1 MKMNDMNT
9 RTRML
14 VMMLLALFAWLL
26 PQGAWAE
33 DYVGNRSKYKV
44 WIEGM
49 NVIKAELPCYD
60 QSGSDTWQTDGW
72 LYYHIDGQAQSTR
85 VAVINW
91 WVNETNISSNRT
103 FVYVK
108 MESACPG
115 KVILDR
121 PTEKKT
127 VITPG
132 QWTVFIYREEGTEHM
147 VAHIEWTV
155 PRELRGKRL
164 HMTWHSHRVGNGA
177 YSDGADIDI
186 DETVIDVPSA
196 PEVVNPDVTEPTI
209 PTELENAG
217 SIMIPWMIS
226 TNKID
231 KAQAFYTTADGTEHT
246 QDLSTDNPYGFVY
259 VPSSQKVTNFYVKAG
274 YTDSENEKL
283 TDLKSNVIKQVP
295 MIHAPIRFNAQPVY
309 DLKGSVMLTWDVEDN
324 DYPDLLEGDMFQI
337 QRSLTG
343 RLEDFKDLITEPF
356 DPKKKNYSFKDST
369 LIADLSAEQ
378 VDAELGIPI
387 VRYRIRRAATA
398 VWGWTYNPT
407 VAYEQPNLS
416 SLHLLKAKNLRSEW
430 LNQDEFTVKLD
441 WDYEESTPTGY
452 AYEGNWAYVWDDRAE
467 MSVCMKIYNR
477 YGVVIDSVVQVLNA
491 EQRAAHTLTMTLPRP
506 CVFYEF
512 EVRVDAKT
520 SPIGNATGNL
530 YFKIRSRED
539 FNEFA
544 RRVNAGETKL
554 NAILLAPTSPTDNTV
569 IGSNSNNPYCGIF
582 EGNGEFTS
590 WNIDGNDQ
598 VVAPFR
604 YTGDG
609 AVLRNIRIRMYINT
623 SQKFAST
630 IVGQHLNGV
639 CMLEHCETD
648 GEITSSVNGDGSHGG
663 IVGLLNGGVLLIDK
677 CSTSVTVEG
686 TSTTNC
692 GGFVGWRGANAFCH
706 ITNSESYTKSDN
718 QTGCATFM
726 RSAPAKSDIW
736 ALLTNCYY
744 YQKTYGEVQG
754 RNCDEIDYDD
764 RPKQLGWIG
773 TYFGTHAEYGSL
785 EFVTPP
791 ATTVSIDSKPDRTIE
806 QPSFTTMGGT
816 QWDSP
821 SFNPSM
827 LFDNNVDTRWSAFD
841 DYKKDGLW
849 YVEFKAD
856 RDFVPATAKLTSYW
870 DNMGNFPKTWKLK
883 AKLKET
889 DEWTTILDVNLT
901 TPVTSP
907 KYTVFDYPTYATNYY
922 RFFRLEVTD
931 IFVDIT
937 TSLYLSELA
946 LTTFSRGN
954 YYFETA
960 GTILPTLNWTEQQQ
974 SVQLQWET
982 DGLPI
987 DYFEVQRRT
996 KDSDEDWQTIAPNI
1010 SDTEYEDKTT
1020 SPVYTYYY
1028 RVRSVNDCEG
1038 LSYNYTEEVEGHC
1051 VQTGMVDG
1059 YVRFPD
1065 GTGIADVV
1073 VTVSPTQEHPADVKP
1088 VEVRTDDSGYYKVEG
1103 LRYYT
1108 NQSGPYNVS
1117 VNIPKDNLSADC
1129 ADGIPV
1135 TFDTKSNH
1143 TENLIFTVTKGY
1155 RFSGYVMYNGTSIPV
1170 PGVTFTANNRE
1181 VRAAGGPIETDRNGK
1196 FSFYLLGGETTI
1208 QAKKDGHRFYD
1219 DGKFTYDFTTDKDE
1233 IYFYDKTRVTLI
1245 GRIVG
1250 GKEQGELPLGNSLSH
1265 NNLGNKITMVMAL
1278 EGDNTSWLVY
1288 DNLNKQKKER
1298 DTVFVHKAHDTKYK
1312 YQTEAHIDRHRI
1324 ELHADPHTGEYRVE
1338 LPPVKWKVMQIYAQG
1353 YPTLYQE
1360 GQTGDVIDLTNAT
1373 TLHSDT
1379 LNGTWQSHEGNG
1391 VSQAI
1396 VEYHAQYNRI
1406 YHSPTLLT
1414 YKQMTLDKFDYFGDK
1429 QYIAKNLGGDKN
1441 TVPLA
1446 FKDEKTGETRYTFGH
1461 PVFNI
1466 DKTYIFRLSAQERYY
1481 WNNNLKSDT
1490 VDVVKLKGGKV
1501 DVYNSM
1507 QSSTHHD
1514 TVNLNDEG
1522 EGTAYIRASQIP
1534 YMLTG
1539 ENALRTITMSL
1550 ELDGV
1555 HYETEP
1561 LKAYVLN
1568 VYSTPGAKDILT
1580 CSTPQLIDILR
1591 DPPGGSSSAKIS
1603 KGSTLKYSYQ
1613 MDMSWKAGLTLGF
1626 SVGTKVNTFT
1636 GIVAAPMGGG
1646 GVVGTNNNAT
1656 SLLSTSLD
1664 LVWSGSGQRAFSYT
1678 MTANEDIST
1687 SSHNKLIGS
1696 NGDVYIGM
1704 EQNITVKPATAIR
1717 ALPDSVFR
1725 LMGGEIA
1732 AKRMLEIAQGRD
1744 EKDSLFHLVRE
1755 EVVTYGPEV
1764 KSTFAYSQDYIVK
1777 QLLPNLVEQLRSLM
1791 FTGTE
1796 AEAQTQANVTGKP
1809 VYLSLLQ
1816 PDDDKF
1822 ATINFYNGQYFYYT
1836 SKTTGSAK
1844 GNSYKIILP
1853 SDMQPDGKDEVAN
1866 FYNAMKAWMEM
1877 IAQNEKEKLEATELV
1892 QNFSVDGGSGISYS
1906 EDFTSEYSC
1915 MNSFT
1920 SPISAGTVDYF
1931 DSAGGGWAVLQVVGP
1946 VVAKLLG
1953 SVLSTS
1959 AGGVDTAY
1967 GQNDN
1972 GMEVSFFGASFKFSL
1987 TPAMAFNVVPKH
1999 SESKKFN
2006 RKESFTISMDRKSHI
2021 DFDVYRVKTGT
2032 DNVQNSGVMDVFTE
2046 DNFYDLVD
2054 YNEPYL
2060 KRELDMN
2067 DIRYARSFVYRTRGG
2082 ATCRP
2087 YEGERTTLFY
2097 RPGTVL
2103 DERTKKIENPQ
2114 VKLDKRSVSG
2124 VPYGE
2129 PARFKAYFTNES
2141 EQPEAAYPYFN
2152 ICLDEASNPKGAK
2165 VLIDGLPLS
2174 ATTRTIGVNP
2184 GEVLTKTIEV
2194 YAGEDFDYE
2203 DIGII
2208 MISLNDPDTNNK
2220 ATFSVHY
2227 LRTAGTIDISSPGDK
2242 WVMNTDAQQDAQG
2255 YFMPVVISGYNKNQ
2269 HNFDHIEFQYK
2280 ESNRGDD
2287 YWTNLCSFYANDSLM
2302 ALASGNKAKIPEHD
2316 YITTHFYGEGNEIEK
2331 AYDLR
2336 AVLFCRNGNEYLTS
2350 SSKVL
2355 SGIKDT
2361 RRPQLFDT
2369 PQPKDGIL
2377 NAGDNIIF
2385 DFSENIESNYLS
2397 GITNFEV
2404 MGETNESNI
2413 QEEPSLKFEKK
2424 SYAET
2429 EAQRNFSDKDF
2440 TLDMMIKPDTTAV
2453 EMPIFS
2459 HGIDGHRL
2467 QLWLTAE
2474 KYLKVVVN
2482 DSTYLG
2488 NKKVTGSGFH
2498 HIAMVID
2505 NTHQQLRLYNDSLVG
2520 EFEDVTYSGYGPL
2533 IFGATNE
2540 ADVSTRK
2547 HYSGRMLETRLWSR
2561 AMTPDLLFS
2570 TYSERQLTGYEMGL
2584 VDYYPMNEGEGQYL
2598 TDIATG
2604 AHAKLVNTSWALPRG
2619 MSLHLDWSEQKDVKG
2634 MKLLSKA
2641 LSRNEE
2647 SDYTLMFWFKTDVS
2661 GRGALLSNGSGR
2673 TTDTHARDNF
2683 FIGFEG
2689 SKLKYRTNGMELVI
2703 PGDYSDGQWHHYA
2716 MTVNRAH
2723 HVANIYLDRSLKHSF
2738 YTDSLGGIDG
2748 NDIYLGNMV
2757 WYNQGTTGANV
2768 LHQEN
2773 ALTGNIDELC
2783 LFGQAL
2789 PQSLIQRYSVKSPKG
2804 DEKGL
2809 ITYMGFNR
2817 QERIKNNDYVLH
2829 PYALNQI
2836 IKKDIDGTI
2845 IDEHDSLFVDP
2856 IATVIT
2862 HIDQESGAPVQAFQE
2877 LKNLTYSFVGRNNQ
2891 LMVSLKEN
2899 NSRINKRNV
2908 YVTISDIPDL
2918 NGNYMGSPVTAAFY
2932 VDRNPLRWEKKNV
2945 DVKSYH
2951 EMGQGFTTHIIN
2963 NSGASHTYTLQGLP
2977 KWLTTSKVSDII
2989 GPQETQ
2995 SIDFDVSN
3003 DLNVGT
3009 YDHVIYLVDE
3019 DGMYEPLMLSI
3030 TVEGDEPGWYVNTE
3044 MKHFSMNIIGQVRLG
3059 NDIVTDER
3067 DIVAAFNSK
3076 GQCLGKSN
3084 VSFNPATSQSALYL
3098 TVFDSTTVK
3107 QPLNFKLWHYKTGKT
3122 MVLTPSQDINFQSGQ
3137 IVGSIDNPVI
3147 FSTGS
3152 SYEQTLYI
3160 YKGWNWVSLN
3170 VYSDAFR
3177 NGLNLLNRFDWK
3189 DGDIVTDDSDNLTLI
3204 YKNGQWLSNKGTAI
3218 GNASISPTKSYRIK
3232 ARFFTSV
3239 EIPGNIIKQNS
3250 LRTITVEP
3258 GWNNIG
3264 YTPMLNLPIETAL
3277 AQYYDHAKEG
3287 DVVKSQDEFA
3297 MFTVNMGKGEWH
3309 GNLKYMHP
3317 GRGYMLKRM
3326 GADTVKFV
3334 YPFYEPGTTF
3344 FDNTSAASRASKVMN
3359 TDHAH
3364 TMSLVAK
3371 AFGVEL
3377 AEGDRLLAFVD
3388 NELCGTG
3395 LQSDSIFFISICGDK
3410 PAALSFAIERDG
3422 EIIAKTGEVMIYE
3435 SNAVSGT
3442 PLQPTAINFVRSD
3455 ALPTHGWY
3463 TLEGIKLES
3472 APKQRGVYIYNG
3484 KKHIIR

>member
-1 MKMNDMNT
+1 MNKHLT
-9 RTRML
+9 VLIAL
-14 VMMLLALFAWLL
+14 VALFFSQSL
-26 PQGAWAE
+26 WAE

-44 WIEGM
+44 WLEGM

-72 LYYHIDGQAQSTR
+72 LYYHADGQSESSR
-85 VAVINW
+85 VSVVNW
-91 WVNETNISSNRT
+91 WCNETNIATERT
-103 FVYVK
+103 YVNVNFK
-108 MESACPG
+108 SACTG
-115 KVILDR
+115 KVFLVR
-121 PTEKKT
+121 PTEKKVQLT
-127 VITPG
+127 SSAQT
-132 QWTVFIYREEGTEHM
+132 FSIYHEEGTDRM

-155 PRELRGKRL
+155 PRELRGERL
-164 HMTWHSHRVGNGA
+164 HFTWKSVRKGNGGYA
-177 YSDGADIDI
+177 GGTTIDI

-196 PEVVNPDVTEPTI
+196 PDIANPDVTEPTI
-209 PTELENAG
+209 PTELDNAG
-217 SIMIPWMIS
+217 AIMIPWMIS

-259 VPSSQKVTNFYVKAG
+259 VPSSQKVTNFYVKAD

-283 TDLKSNVIKQVP
+283 TNLKSNVIEKVP

-309 DLKGSVMLTWDVEDN
+309 DLKGSVMLTWDVENN
-324 DYPDLLEGDMFQI
+324 DYPDLLEGDFFQI

-343 RLEDFKDLITEPF
+343 RMEDFKDLTSEPF
-356 DPKKKNYSFKDST
+356 ELSKQHYSFKDST
-369 LIADLSAEQ
+369 LIDALTAEM

-407 VAYEQPNLS
+407 VAYEQPNFS
-416 SLHLLKAKNLRSEW
+416 SLHLLKPKNLHSEW

-491 EQRAAHTLTMTLPRP
+491 EQRQAHTLTMTLPRP
-506 CVFYEF
+506 CTYYEF

-530 YFKIRSRED
+530 YFKIRSSD
-539 FNEFA
+539 DYATFA
-544 RRVNAGETKL
+544 RRVNEGETTL
-554 NAILLAPTSPTDNTV
+554 NAIVLESVSIENV
-569 IGSNSNNPYCGIF
+569 VVGNNADKPYCGVF
-582 EGNGEFTS
+582 EGNGNYISMSLSGTDEAL
-590 WNIDGNDQ
+590 
-598 VVAPFR
+598 APFR

-609 AVLRNIRIRMYINT
+609 VRLRNIDIRTNVNT
-623 SQKFAST
+623 SKKYASQL
-630 IVGQHLNGV
+630 VGEHLSGV
-639 CMLEHCETD
+639 GMIEHCNAGGT
-648 GEITSSVNGDGSHGG
+648 ITSSINGDGSHGG
-663 IVGLLNGGVLLIDK
+663 FVGVLNEGALFIDK
-677 CSTSVTVEG
+677 CETYITMKGASTY
-686 TSTTNC
+686 NC
-692 GGFVGWRGANAFCH
+692 GGYMGYRRANAFCH
-706 ITNSESYTKSDN
+706 ITNSYARTSNTNS
-718 QTGCATFM
+718 TGCATFM
-726 RSAPAKSDIW
+726 RSSATKDLIW
-736 ALLTNCYY
+736 AVITNCYY
-744 YQKTYGEVQG
+744 WEVYGAVQG
-754 RNCDEIDYDD
+754 LSTKGISSEEEPIL
-764 RPKQLGWIG
+764 LGWVG
-773 TYFGTHAEYGSL
+773 TEYFSQNADYERLT
-785 EFVTPP
+785 FVPAP
-791 ATTVSIDSKPDRTIE
+791 ATTVSIDSTPDRTIE
-806 QPSFTTMGGT
+806 QPTFTVTAAT
-816 QWDSP
+816 TSDNSTFHV
-821 SFNPSM
+821 SN
-827 LFDNNVDTRWSAFD
+827 LFDNNPNTEWYLKNDA
-841 DYKKDGLW
+841 KQDGLW
-849 YVEFKAD
+849 FVEFKANKE
-856 RDFVPATAKLTSYW
+856 FVPADLKLTSWHSDMDEY
-870 DNMGNFPKTWKLK
+870 PRVWKLQ
-883 AKLKET
+883 AKLNEN
-889 DEWTTILDVNLT
+889 DEWTTLLDVSLAE
-901 TPVTSP
+901 PVESP
-907 KYTVFDYPTYATNYY
+907 SKTVFNYPIFNSHYY
-922 RFFRLEVTD
+922 RYFRFEVSETFED
-931 IFVDIT
+931 
-937 TSLYLSELA
+937 SKYLDLAELA
-946 LTTFSRGN
+946 LNTFTRGN

-960 GTILPTLNWTEQQQ
+960 GKVLPTLNWTQLQQ
-974 SVQLQWET
+974 SVLLQWET

-996 KDSDEDWQTIAPNI
+996 KDSNEDWQTIATNI
-1010 SDTEYEDKTT
+1010 SETEYEDKTT
-1020 SPVYTYYY
+1020 SPVYTYHY

-1038 LSYNYTEEVEGHC
+1038 LSYNYTDTIEGHC

-1073 VTVSPTQEHPADVKP
+1073 VTVSPTQEHPADVVP
-1088 VEVRTDDSGYYKVEG
+1088 VEVRTDDNGYYKVEG

-1117 VNIPKDNLSADC
+1117 VGIPSDNLSADC
-1129 ADGIPV
+1129 AGGIAV

-1143 TENLIFTVTKGY
+1143 SENLIFTVTKGY

-1170 PGVTFTANNRE
+1170 PGVTFTANGRE

-1233 IYFYDKTRVTLI
+1233 IYFYDDTRVTLI

-1250 GKEQGELPLGNSLSH
+1250 GKDQGSLPLGHSLSH
-1265 NNLGNKITMVMAL
+1265 NNLGDKVTMVLSL

-1288 DNLNKQKKER
+1288 DNLHKNKKER
-1298 DTVFVHKAHDTKYK
+1298 DTVFVHQAHDTQYV
-1312 YQTEAHIDRHRI
+1312 YQTTAHIDRHRI
-1324 ELHADPHTGEYRVE
+1324 ELHADPHTGEYRLE

-1353 YPTLYQE
+1353 YPTLYQD
-1360 GQTGDVIDLTNAT
+1360 GQAGDVIDLTNAT

-1379 LNGTWQSHEGNG
+1379 ISGKWLSHGGNS
-1391 VSQAI
+1391 VNKVVVQ
-1396 VEYHAQYNRI
+1396 YHAQYNRI

-1414 YKQMTLDKFDYFGDK
+1414 YKQMTLDQFDYFGDK
-1429 QYIAKNLGGDKN
+1429 QYIAKNLGGDKS
-1441 TVPLA
+1441 TVPLVYPNA
-1446 FKDEKTGETRYTFGH
+1446 DGKPVYTFGY

-1481 WNNNLKSDT
+1481 WNNNMKSDT
-1490 VDVVKLKGGKV
+1490 IDVVQLRGGKV
-1501 DVYNSM
+1501 DVYNGM
-1507 QSSTHHD
+1507 VSSTHHE
-1514 TVNLNDEG
+1514 TVQLDSVG
-1522 EGTAYIRASQIP
+1522 QGTAYIRAAQIP

-1539 ENALRTITMSL
+1539 ENALRTISMSL

-1555 HYETEP
+1555 HYEAEP
-1561 LKAYVLN
+1561 LRAYILN
-1568 VYSTPGAKDILT
+1568 IYSAPGAKDMLT

-1613 MDMSWKAGLTLGF
+1613 MDMTWKAGLTLGF

-1636 GIVAAPMGGG
+1636 GVVAAPMGGG
-1646 GVVGTNNNAT
+1646 ATAGTNNNAS
-1656 SLLSTSLD
+1656 SLLATSLD

-1717 ALPDSVFR
+1717 AIPDSIFR
-1725 LMGGEIA
+1725 QMGGEIA

-1809 VYLSLLQ
+1809 VYLSLLP
-1816 PDDDKF
+1816 PDDENF
-1822 ATINFYNGQYFYYT
+1822 ATINYAGGEYIYYT
-1836 SKTTGSAK
+1836 SKSTGNRK

-1906 EDFTSEYSC
+1906 EDFTSEYTC

-1920 SPISAGTVDYF
+1920 SPISAATVNYF
-1931 DSAGGGWAVLQVVGP
+1931 DSAGDGWAILQVVGP

-1959 AGGVDTAY
+1959 AGGVSTAY
-1967 GQNDN
+1967 GQDSGKGNS
-1972 GMEVSFFGASFKFSL
+1972 MEVQFFGASFKFSL

-2021 DFDVYRVKTGT
+2021 DFDVYRVKTGN

-2114 VKLDKRSVSG
+2114 IKLDKQSVSG

-2129 PARFKAYFTNES
+2129 PARFQLYITNES
-2141 EQPEAAYPYFN
+2141 EQPEAAYPFFN
-2152 ICLDEASNPKGAK
+2152 MCLDETSNPKGAK
-2165 VLIDGLPLS
+2165 VMIDGMPL
-2174 ATTRTIGVNP
+2174 TGNTRTIQLNP
-2184 GEVLTKTIEV
+2184 GKILTKTMEV
-2194 YAGEDFDYE
+2194 YASEDFDYE
-2203 DIGII
+2203 DIGITVLSI
-2208 MISLNDPDTNNK
+2208 NDPDCFQTAK
-2220 ATFSVHY
+2220 FSVHFM
-2227 LRTAGTIDISSPGDK
+2227 RTAGNVEISSPGDK
-2242 WVMNTDAQQDAQG
+2242 WVMNTDAQQDSQG
-2255 YFMPVVISGYNKNQ
+2255 YYMPVTISGYDKNQ
-2269 HNFDHIEFQYK
+2269 KNFDHIEFQYK

-2287 YWTNLCSFYANDSLM
+2287 YWTNLCSFYASDSLM
-2302 ALASGNKAKIPEHD
+2302 ALASGNKAKIPEND
-2316 YITTHFYGEGNEIEK
+2316 VITTHFYGEGDEMEK

-2361 RRPQLFDT
+2361 RCPQLFDT

-2377 NAGDNIIF
+2377 NAGSNVVF

-2404 MGETNESNI
+2404 MGETNEGNL
-2413 QEEPSLKFEKK
+2413 QEEPSLRFEEK

-2429 EAQRNFSDKDF
+2429 EVQRNFSDKDF
-2440 TLDMMIKPDTTAV
+2440 TLDMMIQPDTLGTTD
-2453 EMPIFS
+2453 MPIFS

-2467 QLWLTAE
+2467 QLWLTAD
-2474 KYLKVVVN
+2474 KWLKVVVN
-2482 DSTYLG
+2482 DSTYKS
-2488 NKKVTGSGFH
+2488 NRQVTGSGFH

-2505 NTHQQLRLYNDSLVG
+2505 NTHRQMRLYNDSIVG
-2520 EFEDVTYSGYGPL
+2520 SFNDVTYSGYGPL

-2540 ADVSTRK
+2540 ADISARQ
-2547 HYSGRMLETRLWSR
+2547 HYKGRMLETRLWSR

-2570 TYSERQLTGYEMGL
+2570 TYAGRQLTGYEMGL
-2584 VDYYPMNEGEGQYL
+2584 VDYYPMNEGEGSNL
-2598 TDIATG
+2598 VDKAMG

-2619 MSLHLDWSEQKDVKG
+2619 MSLHLNWNEQKQVKG
-2634 MKLLSKA
+2634 MQLLPKA
-2641 LSRNEE
+2641 LSRNAEA
-2647 SDYTLMFWFKTDVS
+2647 DYTLMFWFKTNES
-2661 GRGALLSNGSGR
+2661 GRGALVSNGSGYA
-2673 TTDTHARDNF
+2673 TDTHARDNF

-2689 SKLKYRTNGMELVI
+2689 ADLKYRTNGMEILI
-2703 PGDYSDGQWHHYA
+2703 PGNYSDGEWHHFA
-2716 MTVNRAH
+2716 LTVNRAH
-2723 HVANIYLDRSLKHSF
+2723 HAGNIYVDRALKESF
-2738 YTDSLGGIDG
+2738 RTDTLGGIDG
-2748 NDIYLGNMV
+2748 NDLYLGNMV
-2757 WYNQGTTGANV
+2757 WYNQGATGADV
-2768 LHQEN
+2768 LHQKN
-2773 ALTGNIDELC
+2773 ALTGHIDELC
-2783 LFGQAL
+2783 LFAQAL
-2789 PQSLIQRYSVKSPKG
+2789 PQSLIQRYSMKSPKG

-2809 ITYMGFNR
+2809 VTYLGFNR

-2829 PYALNQI
+2829 PYALNQVI
-2836 IKKDIDGTI
+2836 QKNLDGTV
-2845 IDEHDSLFVDP
+2845 IDQHDSLFVEP
-2856 IATVIT
+2856 IASVMA
-2862 HIDQESGAPVQAFQE
+2862 HIDQEVGAPVQPFQE
-2877 LKNLTYSFVGRNNQ
+2877 LKNLAFSFVGRDNQ

-2899 NSRINKRNV
+2899 DSRINKRNV
-2908 YVTISDIPDL
+2908 YVTITDIPDL
-2918 NGNYMGSPVTAAFY
+2918 NGNYMKSPVTAAFY
-2932 VDRNPLRWEKKNV
+2932 VDRNPLRWEKKTTQMLCHYGWGE
-2945 DVKSYH
+2945 SYY
-2951 EMGQGFTTHIIN
+2951 IKIVN
-2963 NSGASHTYTLQGLP
+2963 NSGASHSYQLQGLP
-2977 KWLTTSKVSDII
+2977 KWLTPNKTADII
-2989 GPQETQ
+2989 GPLDTDEIAFT
-2995 SIDFDVSN
+2995 VSK

-3009 YDHVIYLVDE
+3009 YDHIVYLVDE
-3019 DGMYEPLMLSI
+3019 NGMHEPLMLNI
-3030 TVEGDEPGWYVNTE
+3030 TVEDEQPVWQVE
-3044 MKHFSMNIIGQVRLG
+3044 SELKHYSMNIIGEVHIG
-3059 NDIVTDER
+3059 SDIVTDER
-3067 DIVAAFNSK
+3067 DIVAAFDNN
-3076 GQCLGKSN
+3076 GRCLGKSN
-3084 VSFNPATSQSALYL
+3084 VSFNTITGQSAVYL
-3098 TVFDSTTVK
+3098 TVYDTTTVK
-3107 QPLNFKLWHYKTGKT
+3107 VPLNFKLWHYQTGKT
-3122 MVLTPSQDINFQSGQ
+3122 MVLKASQSISFQSGQ
-3137 IVGSIDNPVI
+3137 IFGSVGDPIV
-3147 FSTGS
+3147 FRTGS
-3152 SYEQTLYI
+3152 SYEQVLDVNP
-3160 YKGWNWVSLN
+3160 GWNWISLN
-3170 VYSDAFR
+3170 VYSDDIR
-3177 NGLNLLNRFDWK
+3177 NGLNLLNKFEWQN
-3189 DGDIVTDDSDNLTLI
+3189 GDILTDDSDDFTLL
-3204 YKNGQWLSNKGTAI
+3204 YMNGQWLSNKGTAI
-3218 GNASISPTKSYRIK
+3218 KSVTITPTKSYRVK
-3232 ARFFTSV
+3232 ARYSTSV
-3239 EIPGNIIKQNS
+3239 TIPGNIIKQNS
-3250 LRTITVEP
+3250 LRTVTVEN

-3277 AQYYDHAKEG
+3277 AHYYEYAQDG

-3297 MFTVNMGKGEWH
+3297 MFSVTNGKGEWS
-3309 GNLKYMHP
+3309 GNLKYMRP
-3317 GRGYMLKRM
+3317 GQGYMMKRM
-3326 GADTVKFV
+3326 GKETVQFI
-3334 YPFYEPGTTF
+3334 YPFYEPGTYF
-3344 FDNTSAASRASKVMN
+3344 FDNVSTTNQAPRVNA
-3359 TDHAH
+3359 DHAH
-3364 TMSLVAK
+3364 TMSLVAQ
-3371 AFGVEL
+3371 ARGVEL
-3377 AEGDRLLAFVD
+3377 EPGDRLLAFAN
-3388 NELCGTG
+3388 NELCGATT
-3395 LQSDSIFFISICGDK
+3395 LADSLFFLSICGDQK
-3410 PAALSFAIERDG
+3410 AKLSFAIERQG
-3422 EIIAKTGEVMIYE
+3422 EIVAETGQVLNYE
-3435 SNAVSGT
+3435 NNAVSGS
-3442 PLQPTAINFVRSD
+3442 PLQPTAINFVATE

-3463 TLEGIKLES
+3463 SLQGVKLQQ
-3472 APKQRGVYIYNG
+3472 APAQRGVYIYNG